1 MTLMQAIK
9 VLYDMHKKGFIDMVK
24 GLLALVFKVFKSFSF
39 FLSNYFVEY
48 GIYSSQKKWREN
60 KAIAK
65 QKNQSALKNVNLFLI
80 NTRVK
85 TKKDKIPSFGFG
97 VKE

>member
-1 MTLMQAIK
+1 MTPMQEIK

-24 GLLALVFKVFKSFSF
+24 GLIALVFEVFNSFL
-39 FLSNYFVEY
+39 FLSNYFLKY

-65 QKNQSALKNVNLFLI
+65 QKNKVLKKMSTYF
-80 NTRVK
+80 
-85 TKKDKIPSFGFG
+85 
-97 VKE
+97 